1 MKCPKCQCENVTI
14 SVVSDVREKRKRGC
28 LYWGLI
34 GWWWEPLLWLFFG
47 LWKLIYE
54 IFRKKTKVTTKTR
67 KIAVCQ
73 NCGHQ
78 WRL

>member
-28 LYWGLI
+28 LYWCLI

-54 IFRKKTKVTTKTR
+54 IFRKKTKVTTQTHKV
-67 KIAVCQ
+67 AVCQ